1 MLSVCGGERGGEE
14 ERKRGGGGGRG
25 RRGKRCK
32 GRGEGIRKQGREV
45 VKDFEK

>member
-1 MLSVCGGERGGEE
+1 MFVERGGEE
-14 ERKRGGGGGRG
+14 ERKCGGCGGGGR
-25 RRGKRCK
+25 RGKGGE